1 MEIICVYDVD
11 LSLCDFLGKPDVIF
25 GYSPLISLDMSE
37 TIGYAMMSYNRG
49 FPRKMSHNNCVSRS

>member
-25 GYSPLISLDMSE
+25 GGFPIMYE
-37 TIGYAMMSYNRG
+37 TIRDGRMI
-49 FPRKMSHNNCVSRS
+49 FPTNQFLPR

>member
-25 GYSPLISLDMSE
+25 GRDSPSCL
-37 TIGYAMMSYNRG
+37 
-49 FPRKMSHNNCVSRS
+49 KQ